1 MREQVECWKALKSS
15 PADENKFN
23 VYIHDELVSSRLMF
37 YFLLFLETVICVIFP
52 VIRHSGL
59 CNWWLKSDDFST
71 KLPAFAFM
79 CGVCA
84 WPMGGY
90 TNVMKLSIQ
99 MNYRSTLESFRL
111 FMFNYVVWANEG
123 SSKLFLVLL
132 SFLFFSSFFF
142 ICYLCLSVCHLCF
155 SAWFSVF
162 NLLALQ

>member
-1 MREQVECWKALKSS
+1 MRKQVECWKALKSS
-15 PADENKFN
+15 PADKNKFN
-23 VYIHDELVSSRLMF
+23 VYIYDELVSSRLMF

-90 TNVMKLSIQ
+90 TNEMKLSIQ
-99 MNYRSTLESFRL
+99 MNYSSTLESFRL
-111 FMFNYVVWANEG
+111 FVFNYVEVWANEG

-132 SFLFFSSFFF
+132 SFLFFSSFFV
-142 ICYLCLSVCHLCF
+142 ICYLCLSSLFFCMVF
-155 SAWFSVF
+155 YVF